1 MADSTPTP
9 AGRRTFTSLR
19 PSADDRDPS
28 TGGRALH
35 RGVCEVALVAPA
47 GIGNPYTVA
56 IRGETRRARN
66 TKGAK
71 GEGREA
77 EEKDENEYGTS
88 SVFGRS

>member
-9 AGRRTFTSLR
+9 AGRRKLTSLR
-19 PSADDRDPS
+19 PAADDRDPS
-28 TGGRALH
+28 TDGQALH
-35 RGVCEVALVAPA
+35 RGVCEVALVVPA
-47 GIGNPYTVA
+47 DTGNSYTVA

-77 EEKDENEYGTS
+77 EEKDENEH
-88 SVFGRS
+88 